1 MLESE
6 KAMLDTAQEMHKEI
20 SHGVGGQYIEQAI
33 ANFSMT
39 TEQEEAFRKITTG
52 GDVEVMIGRAGTG
65 KSYTLGA
72 VREACEAQGYR
83 VRGLALSGI
92 AAESLQNE
100 SGIQSKTIHRQL
112 WDWNNNRDRLSK
124 NEIIVVDEAGMVGT
138 RLMHEVLGHAHEAD
152 AKVILVGDNEQLQS
166 IEAGG
171 SFRGIIQK
179 TGYVELAEIRR
190 QNIDWQKEATKEFSG
205 GREHVEK
212 ALMLYQEHGKI
223 QELLTKEEAKEQ
235 LMKDWTSQ
243 RGQGTSLMMAYTNKD
258 VADLNLGAR
267 QYRKLVGELRGAE
280 HTFITERGERTF
292 SAGDRIIFLRNEVS
306 MGVRN
311 GALGTVERINKGSMA
326 VRLDKGDM
334 VAFDTHM
341 YKDFDH
347 GYAATV
353 HKTQGA
359 TIDRTFVLGS
369 RHYDKHTAYVAMSRH
384 REDVTMYY
392 SKDEFKNFEDLQKVM
407 GRERPKGLIADYG
420 LPRGIQIDDRL
431 IQAERSMSTAERNI
445 QAQEWQQQRAEEQY
459 VKQMKGQGVK
469 VEFPRERSVEGNYM
483 GLKDVDGRKYAVIDT
498 HADPTKGVRYMIP
511 YDKEYDQMM
520 KFRQVEYDGNRMKIP
535 QDKTPILEKEL
546 GQGKPITLTP
556 ESQLTPEER
565 SYRQLMEQ
573 KGIQVDFPK
582 DKSVEGNYMGI
593 TKVNGKR
600 FGVID
605 THPDPTKGVRYMVPY
620 SPEMDKLLKFRSV
633 AFDGKQIS
641 YVQTVKDL
649 IKGIGKG
656 FEK

>member
-1 MLESE
+1 
-6 KAMLDTAQEMHKEI
+6 
-20 SHGVGGQYIEQAI
+20 
-33 ANFSMT
+33 
-39 TEQEEAFRKITTG
+39 
-52 GDVEVMIGRAGTG
+52 
-65 KSYTLGA
+65 
-72 VREACEAQGYR
+72 
-83 VRGLALSGI
+83 
-92 AAESLQNE
+92 
-100 SGIQSKTIHRQL
+100 
-112 WDWNNNRDRLSK
+112 
-124 NEIIVVDEAGMVGT
+124 
-138 RLMHEVLGHAHEAD
+138 
-152 AKVILVGDNEQLQS
+152 
-166 IEAGG
+166 
-171 SFRGIIQK
+171 
-179 TGYVELAEIRR
+179 
-190 QNIDWQKEATKEFSG
+190 
-205 GREHVEK
+205 
-212 ALMLYQEHGKI
+212 
-223 QELLTKEEAKEQ
+223 
-235 LMKDWTSQ
+235 
-243 RGQGTSLMMAYTNKD
+243 MMAYTNKD

-311 GALGTVERINKGSMA
+311 GALGTVERLNKGSM
-326 VRLDKGDM
+326 VVNLDKGDR
-334 VAFDTHM
+334 VAFDVHM

-353 HKTQGA
+353 HKTQGS

-369 RHYDKHTAYVAMSRH
+369 RHFDKHTAYVAMSRH

-431 IQAERSMSTAERNI
+431 IQAERSMSNAERKI

-469 VEFPRERSVEGNYM
+469 VEFPRERFVEGNYM
-483 GLKDVDGRKYAVIDT
+483 GFKDVDGRKYAVIDT

-520 KFRQVEYDGNRMKIP
+520 KFRQVEYDGNRMRTP
-535 QDKTPILEKEL
+535 QDKTPIMEKEL

-593 TKVNGKR
+593 TEVNGKR

-620 SPEMDKLLKFRSV
+620 SSEMDKLLKFRSV

-649 IKGIGKG
+649 IKGISKG